1 MSVALYIV
9 RQTFVK
15 SSLRSIVYRSIVLF
29 DMLMLSGFDNP
40 TLVAISSTVHFWN
53 YNSPMQGHLA
63 LTGDPTKMA

>member
-9 RQTFVK
+9 RQTLVK
-15 SSLRSIVYRSIVLF
+15 SSLRSIVYRSIMLF

-40 TLVAISSTVHFWN
+40 TLVAISNTLHFWN